1 MYYPN
6 ILLTFGF
13 DTAVSLTRIEVD
25 MFICGDCNTVTPS
38 IVVYVN
44 QDYNLVFTS
53 TLSHLWGDHAILSCD
68 SLSTVNISGDPLT
81 PDMSYM
87 K

>member
-25 MFICGDCNTVTPS
+25 VFICGDWNTVTPS

-53 TLSHLWGDHAILSCD
+53 TLSHLWGDHTILSCD

>member
-1 MYYPN
+1 MAP
-6 ILLTFGF
+6 FP
-13 DTAVSLTRIEVD
+13 LTRIEVD
-25 MFICGDCNTVTPS
+25 MFICGDWNTSTPS

-53 TLSHLWGDHAILSCD
+53 TLSHLLGDHTISSCD
-68 SLSTVNISGDPLT
+68 SLSTVNISGYPLT